1 METSNP
7 PRPSRLRLARQRRGL
22 TKVALAEKAG
32 ITTRALYEFESGRAR
47 PSAETLARLAK
58 ELRFPEAFFARHDL
72 EGPTQ
77 HVASFRSMRSMTAG
91 RRDAALAAGALAF
104 EIAEWIGTRFAI
116 PEPDVPD
123 LRGYEPEAAA
133 IAVRQGWGIGE
144 RAIGNVVHLL
154 EAHGIRVY
162 SLDEHRSVDA
172 FSLWHEDRPFVCLN
186 TVKTAEHARMDAA
199 HELGHLVL
207 HRFGSEWGGNV
218 EKEAQAFASAFL
230 MPRASVLA
238 APRLVAPTLA
248 HLSQLKPRW
257 GVSAAALAHRLHSL
271 GVITDWSYHRLCVAL
286 AQFGRTRE
294 PEPRLPREAS
304 QVFEKVFTSTSKA
317 AMASNLGLFLRDVE
331 ALTFG
336 PRSQPPPATAMA
348 PARTT
353 PKGSLRLVTK

>member
-1 METSNP
+1 M
-7 PRPSRLRLARQRRGL
+7 
-22 TKVALAEKAG
+22 ALAEKAG
-32 ITTRALYEFESGRAR
+32 ITTRALYEFESGRAK
-47 PSAETLARLAK
+47 PSDETLARLAK
-58 ELRFPEAFFARHDL
+58 ELRFPEAFFARPDI

-91 RRDAALAAGALAF
+91 RRDAALAAGAFAF
-104 EIAEWIGTRFAI
+104 EIAEWIGARFAI

-133 IAVRQGWGIGE
+133 IAVRQVWGIGE

-154 EAHGIRVY
+154 EAHGVRVY

-172 FSLWHEDRPFVCLN
+172 FSLWQGDRPFVCLN

-218 EKEAQAFASAFL
+218 EKDAQAFAAAFL

-238 APRLVAPTLA
+238 APRLVAPTLD
-248 HLSQLKPRW
+248 HLVQLKPRW
-257 GVSAAALAHRLHSL
+257 GVSAAALAHRLHAL
-271 GVITDWSYHRLCVAL
+271 RVISDWSYHRLCVAL
-286 AQFGRTRE
+286 AKFGRTRE

-304 QVFEKVFTSTSKA
+304 QVFEKVFTAISKS
-317 AMASNLGLFLRDVE
+317 AMATDLGLYLRDVE

-336 PRSQPPPATAMA
+336 PRSQPTATTA
-348 PARTT
+348 PMPTRTARKT
-353 PKGSLRLVTK
+353 SLRLVTS